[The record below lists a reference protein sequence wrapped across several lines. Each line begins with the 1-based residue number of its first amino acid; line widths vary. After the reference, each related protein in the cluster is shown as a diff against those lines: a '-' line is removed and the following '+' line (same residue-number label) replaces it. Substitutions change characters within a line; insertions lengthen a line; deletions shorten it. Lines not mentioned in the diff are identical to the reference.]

1 MTEKLEIRELVAQ
14 DAAIERATTD
24 AAGIGA
30 VVDRA
35 FPALFE
41 ALEKQGMTP
50 GGAPF
55 IRFLQTGERLEIELG
70 VPVPAGHPPLDRVE
84 QTTLP
89 AGRAAVL
96 RYVGPYDGL
105 ADAGERLLGWV
116 VARGEQP
123 AGPRWETYVTDPR
136 TEPDPNR
143 RVTEIYVPLR

>member
-1 MTEKLEIRELVAQ
+1 MAEKSEIRELAAQ
-14 DAAIERATTD
+14 DAAIEHAVTD

-41 ALEKQGMTP
+41 ALERQGVRP
-50 GGAPF
+50 AGVPF
-55 IRFLQTGERLEIELG
+55 IRYLQTGEQLEIELG
-70 VPVPAGHPPLDRVE
+70 VPVPRGHRPLEEVE
-84 QTTLP
+84 QTSLP

-105 ADAGERLLGWV
+105 ADAYERLLGWV
-116 VARGEQP
+116 EERGEQP
-123 AGPRWETYVTDPR
+123 AGPHWEAYVTDPR
-136 TEPDPNR
+136 SEPDPER